1 MPLSIGRHVFPSDL
15 IILESQGLDVILGMD
30 WLSMYGGNIDCASK
44 SILLTTP
51 KEEGSSMYH
60 GMCRIGLK

>member
-1 MPLSIGRHVFPSDL
+1 MPLTIGRHVFRSDL

-51 KEEGSSMYH
+51 EGKGSGTYP
-60 GMCRIGLK
+60 GMRLGGLK